1 MSTGE
6 TSPVTQLR
14 TWLKSSD
21 RIFVPTQAERL
32 AQGQALGL
40 SRTETQAVLA
50 SEPELTRLSSGRIP
64 KSREGFRLRKF
75 SEAEVDI
82 GFLNYNAKAYG
93 LFFLGKEGG
102 GPDPDRPDQTPT
114 DRTGPRPIGP
124 DPDRSDWTPTDRTGP
139 RPIGPDPDPGGPLG
153 PPGSSPFLIQ
163 VSIGCRGKFLCE
175 P

>member
-6 TSPVTQLR
+6 TSPVSQLR

-102 GPDPDRPDQTPT
+102 DRTPT
-114 DRTGPRPIGP
+114 DRTGPRP
-124 DPDRSDWTPTDRTGP
+124 T
-139 RPIGPDPDPGGPLG
+139 GPDPDPGGPLG
-153 PPGSSPFLIQ
+153 PPGSSPFFIQ

>member
-6 TSPVTQLR
+6 TSPVSQLR

-21 RIFVPTQAERL
+21 RIFVLTQAERL

-102 GPDPDRPDQTPT
+102 DRTPTDRTRPRPTGPDPDRPD
-114 DRTGPRPIGP
+114 RT
-124 DPDRSDWTPTDRTGP
+124 
-139 RPIGPDPDPGGPLG
+139 
-153 PPGSSPFLIQ
+153 LIQ
-163 VSIGCRGKFLCE
+163 GDPWVPLDRPRFLFRCQSVVAE
-175 P
+175 SFCASPEKQIV

>member
-6 TSPVTQLR
+6 TSPVSQLR

-93 LFFLGKEGG
+93 IFFLGKPGG
-102 GPDPDRPDQTPT
+102 EDQTP
-114 DRTGPRPIGP
+114 
-124 DPDRSDWTPTDRTGP
+124 
-139 RPIGPDPDPGGPLG
+139 
-153 PPGSSPFLIQ
+153 
-163 VSIGCRGKFLCE
+163 
-175 P
+175 